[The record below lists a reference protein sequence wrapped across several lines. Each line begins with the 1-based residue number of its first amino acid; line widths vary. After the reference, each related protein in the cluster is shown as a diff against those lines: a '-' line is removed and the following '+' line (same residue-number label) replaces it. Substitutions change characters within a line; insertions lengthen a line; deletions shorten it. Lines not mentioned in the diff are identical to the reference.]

1 MRPILEYGNCIW
13 CPLFKR
19 QSILIEQVQRR
30 ATKLLSKID
39 HLSYLER
46 LKILKIPSLKYRR
59 LRGDLIHLFKFVH
72 NIDNMDCNYFFRFSH
87 VTNTRGDKYKIY
99 IERCNTAIRGNSFV
113 FRMVNVWNGLSFKTK
128 DSDSI
133 DIFKNSI
140 DKELNH
146 LMYDYDE

>member
-1 MRPILEYGNCIW
+1 
-13 CPLFKR
+13 
-19 QSILIEQVQRR
+19 
-30 ATKLLSKID
+30 
-39 HLSYLER
+39 
-46 LKILKIPSLKYRR
+46 
-59 LRGDLIHLFKFVH
+59 
-72 NIDNMDCNYFFRFSH
+72 MDCNYFFRFSH